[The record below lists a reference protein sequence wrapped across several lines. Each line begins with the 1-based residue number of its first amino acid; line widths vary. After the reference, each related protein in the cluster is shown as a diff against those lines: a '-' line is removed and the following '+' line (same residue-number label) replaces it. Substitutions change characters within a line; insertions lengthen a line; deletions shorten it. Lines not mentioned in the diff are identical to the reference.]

1 MKTFN
6 TAKIGD
12 IAERFSSKAMLTAM
26 ATLCICFFLAYMSAA
41 LWFYTILVITAF
53 FTCTHAHKRI
63 VNRIIHHRKFAL
75 FPGYAEQCCQ
85 REVQTCSRG
94 EFLRM
99 PDPKRRQSKSMNN
112 TILWLWTVL
121 PLKSKDLNFQIS
133 ERNS

>member
-12 IAERFSSKAMLTAM
+12 IAERFSSKAMLTAL
-26 ATLCICFFLAYMSAA
+26 ATLCIYFFLAYMSAA
-41 LWFYTILVITAF
+41 LWFYTILVIAAF
-53 FTCTHAHKRI
+53 VTCTHAPKRI

-99 PDPKRRQSKSMNN
+99 PDPERRQSKSMNN
-112 TILWLWTVL
+112 
-121 PLKSKDLNFQIS
+121 KYFGYGQHY
-133 ERNS
+133 R

>member
-1 MKTFN
+1 MKTFD
-6 TAKIGD
+6 TVKIKD
-12 IAERFSSKAMLTAM
+12 IAEGFSSKAMLAAM

-99 PDPKRRQSKSMNN
+99 PDPERRQSKSM
-112 TILWLWTVL
+112 TIQY
-121 PLKSKDLNFQIS
+121 FGYGQ
-133 ERNS
+133 RYR